1 MKIALKSGRS
11 EQTVMVRDELI
22 RNVLMPKEL
31 PRDPDEQAILKD
43 ALDHPAAS
51 GKLSEIVKKGETVAV
66 MTSDIT
72 RPCPSDRILPQVLAE
87 LYSAGIRPEDITI
100 LFGRGS
106 HRRQSEEE
114 MIHLVG
120 EEIFRTVTC
129 DDTDFS
135 RTVHVGVTRRGTPV
149 DIDERVVN
157 ADRRILIGNVEYHY
171 FAGFSGGAKAL
182 MPGASNPAAIQANH
196 RLMTDPAS
204 RTGRLEGNPVR
215 EDIEEAA
222 AMVGADFI
230 VNVVLNTEKQIVYA
244 AAGDMVQAHRR
255 ACSFL
260 DAHYGCPLQE
270 KTDIVLVSQGGAPKD
285 LNLYQT
291 QKALDNAGHAVK
303 DGGTV
308 ILCGSC
314 REGFGN
320 PVFEE
325 WMKKYQDPQE
335 MIDAIRKEF
344 VLGGHKAAAIAM
356 IRRHADI
363 FLVSDMDP
371 AVIGRTILKPY
382 ADLAEAYED
391 ARKKYNGKGTVTVMP
406 YGGSTLPKG
415 QEYEQ

>member
-1 MKIALKSGRS
+1 MEITLKSGYDA
-11 EQTVMVRDELI
+11 QTVSVRDELI
-22 RNVLMPKEL
+22 RDILMPKEL
-31 PRDPDEQAILKD
+31 PHDPDEQALLHQ
-43 ALDHPAAS
+43 ALSHPVGTEPLA
-51 GKLSEIVKKGETVAV
+51 KTVRKGESVV
-66 MTSDIT
+66 IMTSDIT
-72 RPCPSDRILPQVLAE
+72 RPCPSDRILPQVLEE

-120 EEIFRTVTC
+120 EEVFRTVRC

-135 RTVHVGVTRRGTPV
+135 RTVHVGETHRGTPV
-149 DIDERVVN
+149 DIDERVVS

-204 RTGRLEGNPVR
+204 HAGRLEGNPVR

-230 VNVVLNTEKQIVYA
+230 VNVVLNTDKQIVFA
-244 AAGDMVQAHRR
+244 AAGDMTAAHRQ
-255 ACSFL
+255 ACAFL
-260 DAHYGCPLQE
+260 DAHYGCPLKE

-291 QKALDNAGHAVK
+291 QKALDNAKHAVK

-325 WMKKYQDPQE
+325 WMMKYQDPQE
-335 MIDAIRKEF
+335 AVDAIRKEF

-356 IRRHADI
+356 IRRYADI

-371 AVIGRTILKPY
+371 GTAGRTMLKPFACLPEAY
-382 ADLAEAYED
+382 AEAQ
-391 ARKKYNGKGTVTVMP
+391 KKYDGKGTVTVMP

-415 QEYEQ
+415 QDNEQ

>member
-1 MKIALKSGRS
+1 MKITLKKGYDE
-11 EQTVMVRDELI
+11 EQADVRDELVRDI
-22 RNVLMPKEL
+22 LMPKEL
-31 PRDPDEQAILKD
+31 PRDPDEQAILQQ
-43 ALDHPAAS
+43 ALACPVAS
-51 GKLSEIVKKGETVAV
+51 GRLSEIVRKGETAV
-66 MTSDIT
+66 IMTSDIT
-72 RPCPSDRILPQVLAE
+72 RPCPSARILPQVLEE
-87 LYSAGIRPEDITI
+87 LYSVGIQPEDITI

-106 HRRQSEEE
+106 HRRQTEEE

-120 EEIFRTVTC
+120 EEIFRTVRC

-135 RTVHVGVTRRGTPV
+135 RTVHVGTTRRGTPV
-149 DIDERVVN
+149 DIDERVVK

-204 RTGRLEGNPVR
+204 HAGRLEGNPVR

-230 VNVVLNTEKQIVYA
+230 VNVVLNTDKQIVHA
-244 AAGDMVQAHRR
+244 AAGDMVHAHRQ
-255 ACSFL
+255 ACAFL
-260 DAHYGCPLQE
+260 DDHYGCPLKE
-270 KTDIVLVSQGGAPKD
+270 KTDIVLVSQGGSPKD

-291 QKALDNAGHAVK
+291 QKALDNAKHAVK

-335 MIDAIRKEF
+335 MIDAIRNEF

-356 IRRHADI
+356 IRRYADI
-363 FLVSDMDP
+363 YLVSDMDP
-371 AVIGRTILKPY
+371 QTVAGTILRPFAGLPEAY
-382 ADLAEAYED
+382 AEAQ
-391 ARKKYNGKGTVTVMP
+391 KKYDGKGTVTVMP

-415 QEYEQ
+415 QDNEQ